1 MENPIP
7 RERKIGRRWV
17 TYISIAGLVFSL
29 DQISKFFVQTRLDLF
44 SSIQLIPHF
53 FRIVS
58 VRNTGIVFGLFS
70 GEGTGVQETLL
81 IGFTLLA
88 MVGIL
93 IYSVKKGREHLPD
106 IYPLA
111 LIFGGA
117 AGNLSDRIREGRVV
131 DFLDFYIGNAHWPAF
146 NIADSAIVVGVGTL
160 LILQWRDERHRTGT
174 PAGTN

>member
-1 MENPIP
+1 M
-7 RERKIGRRWV
+7 
-17 TYISIAGLVFSL
+17 TIAVLVFIL

-70 GEGTGVQETLL
+70 GEEKGVHEALL

-88 MVGIL
+88 MGGIL
-93 IYSVKKGREHLPD
+93 LYSARKGRERRPD

-111 LIFGGA
+111 MILGGA

-160 LILQWRDERHRTGT
+160 LFLQWRDERGRTGT

>member
-1 MENPIP
+1 M
-7 RERKIGRRWV
+7 
-17 TYISIAGLVFSL
+17 
-29 DQISKFFVQTRLDLF
+29 DLF

-70 GEGTGVQETLL
+70 GSEKGAREVFL

-88 MVGIL
+88 MGAIL
-93 IYSVKKGREHLPD
+93 LYSAKKGKEKLPD

-111 LIFGGA
+111 MILGGA
-117 AGNLSDRIREGRVV
+117 AGNLSDRVRQGRVV
-131 DFLDFYIGNAHWPAF
+131 DFLDFYVGNAHWPAF

-160 LILQWRDERHRTGT
+160 LILQWRDERHKTGS
-174 PAGTN
+174 PAGPN